1 MLDAGC
7 EAHSGD
13 VRRTRIAGLL
23 TQGCLLQITGL
34 SPATWY
40 EIKVTASNDAG
51 SQVHIYAVATRT
63 VLGGTIAP
71 ALANSYD
78 DTYATNSILEEV
90 QIVVPVIVAVFA
102 LTVILTI
109 SGYVCIRRRQ
119 LMFLQQGQQS
129 PLGNGSGLYERTRA
143 PSSGDT
149 QKKFIE
155 SCDTLLS
162 GGSPRHMNNFT
173 STYQVPAKLAT
184 PVQHCTL
191 VRNADTRIQCEF

>member
-1 MLDAGC
+1 M
-7 EAHSGD
+7 
-13 VRRTRIAGLL
+13 
-23 TQGCLLQITGL
+23 
-34 SPATWY
+34 
-40 EIKVTASNDAG
+40 
-51 SQVHIYAVATRT
+51 HIYVVATRT

-129 PLGNGSGLYERTRA
+129 PLGNGLYERTRA

-184 PVQHCTL
+184 PVSLQSQHCTL
-191 VRNADTRIQCEF
+191 VRNADTRIQCELLESQLPGLSVPGSFD

>member
-1 MLDAGC
+1 MKQCARYLFP
-7 EAHSGD
+7 
-13 VRRTRIAGLL
+13 
-23 TQGCLLQITGL
+23 QITGL

-40 EIKVTASNDAG
+40 EIKVAASNDAG

-63 VLGGTIAP
+63 IAGGTIAP
-71 ALANSYD
+71 ALANSFD
-78 DTYATNSILEEV
+78 DGYATNSILEEV

-109 SGYVCIRRRQ
+109 SGYVYVRRRQ
-119 LMFLQQGQQS
+119 LMFLQDSQQS

-143 PSSGDT
+143 PSTGDT

-155 SCDTLLS
+155 SCDTLFS
-162 GGSPRHMNNFT
+162 GGSPRHINNFS

-184 PVQHCTL
+184 PVSMQSQHCTL
-191 VRNADTRIQCEF
+191 VRNPDARLQCK